1 MACTIFIRYAHED
14 RLRLGNKKEAS
25 FHALHYLYS
34 LRS

>member
-1 MACTIFIRYAHED
+1 MTCIIFIRYAHED

-25 FHALHYLYS
+25 FQGLHYLYS